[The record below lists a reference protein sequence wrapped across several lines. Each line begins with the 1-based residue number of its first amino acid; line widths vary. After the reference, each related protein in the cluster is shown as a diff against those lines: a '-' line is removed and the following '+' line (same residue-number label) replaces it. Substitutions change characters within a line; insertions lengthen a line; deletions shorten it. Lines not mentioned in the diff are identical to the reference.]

1 MFIIGRKIL
10 LIFLFYSHMADNV
23 VSETVLGSSGFFGR
37 YGRGVTNSIKG
48 IGGGFTSIALG
59 FAIIY
64 FTAGMAENSA
74 IVQKLI
80 LTPAE
85 NITTAQTG
93 LVKIAGTPT
102 VTSPLIAPKSSEK
115 VLYYK
120 DTIEEFRKIEETTVS
135 TKTVQKDGQDVQQQ
149 IESKQ
154 WVDKWID
161 KSDTTNGS
169 KWASFSLGG
178 STDLSLGGKVQVEPQ
193 SSSAMLNAKT
203 FFSEEKPFVDP
214 NPTVVSQVTYLGK
227 SVNSYPPTKTRQIV
241 TGITADQPLIV
252 IGEVN
257 NGVIRSGK
265 PFIVSNKTD
274 AEILADLKS
283 TEKMIFWIT
292 KGLAWLLIA
301 GGLTAIIGPIFAVL
315 DILPGLGGAL
325 KSIVFLVNGVIAA
338 IIVFLGTLV
347 IEYWY
352 VALGILIALIA
363 LLFVMK
369 KGKSATPSSAQ

>member
-1 MFIIGRKIL
+1 
-10 LIFLFYSHMADNV
+10 MADNV

-37 YGRGVTNSIKG
+37 YGRGVTDSIKG
-48 IGGGFTSIALG
+48 IGGGFISIALG

-74 IVQKLI
+74 IVQKLV

-85 NITTAQTG
+85 NVTTAQAG
-93 LVKIAGTPT
+93 LIKIAGKPT
-102 VTSPLIAPKSSEK
+102 VTSPLTAPKSTEK

-120 DTIEEFRKIEETTVS
+120 DTIEEFRKIEETTTS

-154 WVDKWID
+154 WVDKWVD
-161 KSDTTNGS
+161 KSDTTNGT
-169 KWASFSLGG
+169 KWANFSLG
-178 STDLSLGGKVQVEPQ
+178 TVQVEPQ

-203 FFSEEKPFVDP
+203 LFSEEKPVVDP

-227 SVNSYPPTKTRQIV
+227 SVNSYPPTKTREIV
-241 TGITADQPLIV
+241 TGITVDQPLIV

-257 NGVIRSGK
+257 SGVIRSGK

-274 AEILADLKS
+274 TEILADLKS
-283 TEKMIFWIT
+283 TEKIIFWVT

-315 DILPGLGGAL
+315 DILPGLGGSL
-325 KSIVFLVNGVIAA
+325 KSIVFLFNGVIAA
-338 IIVFLGTLV
+338 IIVFLGTIV
-347 IEYWY
+347 VQYWY
-352 VALGILIALIA
+352 IALGILIALIV

-369 KGKSATPSSAQ
+369 KGSSSNSPSAK

>member
-1 MFIIGRKIL
+1 
-10 LIFLFYSHMADNV
+10 MADNV

-37 YGRGVTNSIKG
+37 YGRGITDSIKG
-48 IGGGFTSIALG
+48 IGGGFISIALG

-64 FTAGMAENSA
+64 FTSGMAENSA
-74 IVQKLI
+74 IVQKLV

-85 NITTAQTG
+85 NVTTAQTG
-93 LVKIAGTPT
+93 LVKITGTP
-102 VTSPLIAPKSSEK
+102 VVASPLVAPKSTEK

-120 DTIEEFRKIEETTVS
+120 DTIEEFRKIEEITTS

-169 KWASFSLGG
+169 KWANFSL
-178 STDLSLGGKVQVEPQ
+178 GKVQVEPQ
-193 SSSAMLNAKT
+193 SSSAMLNTKT

-241 TGITADQPLIV
+241 TGITVDQPLIV

-283 TEKMIFWIT
+283 TEKIIFWVT

-315 DILPGLGGAL
+315 DILPGLGGSL
-325 KSIVFLVNGVIAA
+325 KSIVFLINGVIAA

-352 VALGILIALIA
+352 IALGVLIALII

>member
-1 MFIIGRKIL
+1 
-10 LIFLFYSHMADNV
+10 MADNV

-64 FTAGMAENSA
+64 FTAGMTENSA
-74 IVQKLI
+74 IVQKLV

-93 LVKIAGTPT
+93 LVKIAGTPVVSSALT
-102 VTSPLIAPKSSEK
+102 APKSTEK

-161 KSDTTNGS
+161 KSDTTSGT
-169 KWASFSLGG
+169 KWANFSLGG
-178 STDLSLGGKVQVEPQ
+178 SKVQVEPQ
-193 SSSAMLNAKT
+193 SSSAMLNTKT

-214 NPTVVSQVTYLGK
+214 NPTVVSQITYLGK

-257 NGVIRSGK
+257 SGVIRSGK

-369 KGKSATPSSAQ
+369 KGKSTTPSSAQ